1 VAEENIAII
10 GHRVASLEEDR
21 NEILQ
26 VLKELNVAVN
36 KLVIIDERQVQAAL
50 IMDRLTKTTDRAHQR
65 IDEAVSELSE
75 RLDRSKSECMLRD
88 SEQAKSLEDL
98 TSALGKSVAALK
110 TEHREMHKDLEG
122 RVRLL
127 ENAEI
132 ENRRIRNVLFTAM
145 GLLGAAVAAA
155 IFKLIGL
162 AP

>member
-98 TSALGKSVAALK
+98 TSALGKSVSALK
-110 TEHREMHKDLEG
+110 TEQKELHEKIDARM
-122 RVRLL
+122 RTL

-132 ENRRIRNVLFTAM
+132 ENQRIRGWVF
-145 GLLGAAVAAA
+145 AA
-155 IFKLIGL
+155 IGVMALALGGAVFKLIGL
-162 AP
+162 A

>member
-1 VAEENIAII
+1 MAEANIAVI

-65 IDEAVSELSE
+65 IDEVTAELAD
-75 RLDRSKSECMLRD
+75 RIDRSKSESVLRD
-88 SEQAKSLEDL
+88 MEQNKSVEEL
-98 TSALGKSVAALK
+98 TSVLGKSVSALQASQQ
-110 TEHREMHKDLEG
+110 DLKETIDQ
-122 RVRLL
+122 RIRTL

-132 ENRRIRNVLFTAM
+132 ENKRIRGWFFGAIGVVALA
-145 GLLGAAVAAA
+145 LGAAV
-155 IFKLIGL
+155 FKLIGL
-162 AP
+162 AH

>member
-1 VAEENIAII
+1 MSENIAII
-10 GHRVASLEEDR
+10 GHRVAALEEDR

-75 RLDRSKSECMLRD
+75 RMDRSKSECMLRD
-88 SEQAKSLEDL
+88 SEQAKSLEEL
-98 TSALGKSVAALK
+98 TSALGKSVSALK
-110 TEHREMHKDLEG
+110 TEQKELHERID
-122 RVRLL
+122 VRMRAL

-132 ENRRIRNVLFTAM
+132 ENHRIRGWVFAAI

-162 AP
+162 A

>member
-1 VAEENIAII
+1 VSDENIAII

-65 IDEAVSELSE
+65 IDEVAGELAE
-75 RLDRSKSECMLRD
+75 RIDRSKSECMVRD
-88 SEQAKSLEDL
+88 TSLTKSVEDL
-98 TSALGKSVAALK
+98 TSALGKSVSALK
-110 TEHREMHKDLEG
+110 TEQSELHTKIDNRMRELEH
-122 RVRLL
+122 
-127 ENAEI
+127 AEV
-132 ENRRIRNVLFTAM
+132 ENRRIRTMIFGAM
-145 GLLGAAVAAA
+145 ALLGTAVAAA

-162 AP
+162 